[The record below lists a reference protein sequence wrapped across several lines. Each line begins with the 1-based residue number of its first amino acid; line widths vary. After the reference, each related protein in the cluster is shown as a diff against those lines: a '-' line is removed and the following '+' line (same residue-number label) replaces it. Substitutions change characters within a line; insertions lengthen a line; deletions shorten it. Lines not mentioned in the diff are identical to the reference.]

1 MEVERRKSMEIKE
14 AFHKWTNHG
23 NTLVAYGPR
32 DEGGYSLLEYNGGK
46 PKELTQFEAV
56 ALIDEERRPKPIRLR
71 EEPESRGSQEE
82 AFPLEEARR
91 LARAILRLDG
101 LTGAE
106 IEAAERVLSVDRA
119 DIRRLR
125 EIAGNHAMLT
135 PEFFSLNESRDIGQE
150 NGSQGIG
157 R

>member
-1 MEVERRKSMEIKE
+1 MRTTIQS
-14 AFHKWTNHG
+14 G
-23 NTLVAYGPR
+23 QDLP
-32 DEGGYSLLEYNGGK
+32 
-46 PKELTQFEAV
+46 QFEAV
-56 ALIDEERRPKPIRLR
+56 ALIEEERRPEPNRLR
-71 EEPESRGSQEE
+71 EEPENTGDDKS
-82 AFPLEEARR
+82 FPLEEARR
-91 LARAILRLDG
+91 LAQAILRLDG

-135 PEFFSLNESRDIGQE
+135 PEFFILNGSGPNRQE
-150 NGSQGIG
+150 NRRSGIG

>member
-1 MEVERRKSMEIKE
+1 MIQ
-14 AFHKWTNHG
+14 
-23 NTLVAYGPR
+23 
-32 DEGGYSLLEYNGGK
+32 LE
-46 PKELTQFEAV
+46 KELPQFEAV
-56 ALIDEERRPKPIRLR
+56 ALIYEERRPEPNRIR
-71 EEPESRGSQEE
+71 EEPENPGDDKSI
-82 AFPLEEARR
+82 PLEEVRR
-91 LARAILRLDG
+91 LAQAILRLDG

-135 PEFFSLNESRDIGQE
+135 PEFFSLNGHGPDRQE
-150 NGSQGIG
+150 NRTIGIH

>member
-1 MEVERRKSMEIKE
+1 VDGRKK
-14 AFHKWTNHG
+14 
-23 NTLVAYGPR
+23 LVAYGTE
-32 DEGGYSLLEYNGGK
+32 EGGYSLEYRSEQRRLESG
-46 PKELTQFEAV
+46 L
-56 ALIDEERRPKPIRLR
+56 LR
-71 EEPESRGSQEE
+71 EEPEREGANQSL
-82 AFPLEEARR
+82 PIEEARR
-91 LARAILRLDG
+91 LAHAILRLDG

-135 PEFFSLNESRDIGQE
+135 SEFFSLNESRHIGQE

>member
-1 MEVERRKSMEIKE
+1 MRTMIQ
-14 AFHKWTNHG
+14 
-23 NTLVAYGPR
+23 
-32 DEGGYSLLEYNGGK
+32 LE
-46 PKELTQFEAV
+46 KELPQFEAV
-56 ALIDEERRPKPIRLR
+56 ALIDEERRPEPGLVR
-71 EEPESRGSQEE
+71 ENAENGGAEKS
-82 AFPLEEARR
+82 FPLEEARR
-91 LARAILRLDG
+91 LAQAILRLDG

-135 PEFFSLNESRDIGQE
+135 PEFFSLNGSVPDRQDNRMIG
-150 NGSQGIG
+150 IH

>member
-1 MEVERRKSMEIKE
+1 MRTMFQS
-14 AFHKWTNHG
+14 G
-23 NTLVAYGPR
+23 QDLPR
-32 DEGGYSLLEYNGGK
+32 
-46 PKELTQFEAV
+46 FEAV
-56 ALIDEERRPKPIRLR
+56 ALIEERRLEPGLVQ
-71 EEPESRGSQEE
+71 EEPDNTGGDK

-101 LTGAE
+101 LTGAK
-106 IEAAERVLSVDRA
+106 IEAAERVLSVDKA

-135 PEFFSLNESRDIGQE
+135 PEFFSLN
-150 NGSQGIG
+150 GSAPRAQDNRRSGVG

>member
-1 MEVERRKSMEIKE
+1 MSTMI
-14 AFHKWTNHG
+14 
-23 NTLVAYGPR
+23 P
-32 DEGGYSLLEYNGGK
+32 LE
-46 PKELTQFEAV
+46 KELPRFEAV
-56 ALIDEERRPKPIRLR
+56 ALIHEERPPEPNLMR
-71 EEPESRGSQEE
+71 EEAGNNAVDN

-91 LARAILRLDG
+91 LARSILQLDG

-125 EIAGNHAMLT
+125 EIAGNHAMLI
-135 PEFFSLNESRDIGQE
+135 PEFFNLNASGARAQE
-150 NGSQGIG
+150 GRTSGIQ

>member
-1 MEVERRKSMEIKE
+1 MQSGQDV
-14 AFHKWTNHG
+14 
-23 NTLVAYGPR
+23 P
-32 DEGGYSLLEYNGGK
+32 
-46 PKELTQFEAV
+46 QFEAV
-56 ALIDEERRPKPIRLR
+56 ALIEEDRRPEPGLVR
-71 EEPESRGSQEE
+71 ENPENGGAES
-82 AFPLEEARR
+82 FPLEEARR
-91 LARAILRLDG
+91 LAQAILRLDG

-135 PEFFSLNESRDIGQE
+135 PEFFNLNGSGRNGQE
-150 NGSQGIG
+150 NRTSTIG